1 MTFTSKVL
9 NGIYT
14 SDNILFTVEFH
25 TEMDTLKED
34 LKGTKESVRSLEN
47 DLSKLMRVMQS

>member
-1 MTFTSKVL
+1 
-9 NGIYT
+9 
-14 SDNILFTVEFH
+14 
-25 TEMDTLKED
+25 MDTLKED